1 MNLYWIGARQCDI
14 YNNNMFAGSIT
25 RFGKDDETHF
35 SFCNNN
41 FTNSFNEYTNIMVNR
56 IIHADKEAFFMFA
69 NEKDAYQYGKEIFE
83 KSICVNPLYIIES
96 MNNKIFTRNF
106 FSDCVKTPNSILINA
121 KSGINYKFIYEIFGK
136 NYSDFV
142 LQEAN
147 GAGGLKS
154 YYLSSNYT
162 PHIAPDIS
170 YVLVTPYFGKKLS
183 INVHIITDDKSF
195 KILPPSVQ
203 IILNKFNYSGSDF
216 IAYSNLPS
224 QIKHKVF
231 SCAKKIA
238 QKVLSLGAKGIF
250 GIDLLV
256 LDNDIVFLEC
266 NFRYQGS
273 SFLLNKGLV
282 NAGYPSIFE
291 MRYNSF
297 YNNLSNISDDI
308 YYTSIPL
315 SSFRRTKWNENIAL
329 HNPDEIL
336 AINNTEFASSD
347 NYLRYEVFNTSIIQS
362 IEKQVVQNPYSSDQ
376 MQL

>member
-1 MNLYWIGARQCDI
+1 MNLYWIGARQYDI

-25 RFGKDDETHF
+25 RYGKDYGTH
-35 SFCNNN
+35 SAFCNNQ
-41 FTNSFNEYTNIMVNR
+41 FTDDFNEYINIMTHQIMSTDNN
-56 IIHADKEAFFMFA
+56 AFFMFA
-69 NEKDAYQYGKEIFE
+69 NEKNAYQYGKEIFE

-121 KSGINYKFIYEIFGK
+121 ESSINYKFIYEIFGK
-136 NYSDFV
+136 KYSDFV
-142 LQEAN
+142 LQEAT
-147 GAGGLKS
+147 GAGGLKN
-154 YYLSSNYT
+154 YYLSSNCT

-183 INVHIITDDKSF
+183 VNVHIITDNKSF

-203 IILNKFNYSGSDF
+203 IILDKFKYSGSDF
-216 IAYSNLPS
+216 IAYSYLPN
-224 QIKHKVF
+224 QIKCKVF
-231 SCAKKIA
+231 LCAEKIA
-238 QKVLSLGAKGIF
+238 QKVISVGAKGIF
-250 GIDLLV
+250 GIDFLV
-256 LDNDIVFLEC
+256 LDNDIIFLEC

-273 SFLLNKGLV
+273 SFILNKGLI

-291 MRYNSF
+291 MHYNSF

-308 YYTSIPL
+308 YYTAIPL

-347 NYLRYEVFNTSIIQS
+347 NYLRYEIFNTSIIQS
-362 IEKQVVQNPYSSDQ
+362 IEKQVVQNPY
-376 MQL
+376 